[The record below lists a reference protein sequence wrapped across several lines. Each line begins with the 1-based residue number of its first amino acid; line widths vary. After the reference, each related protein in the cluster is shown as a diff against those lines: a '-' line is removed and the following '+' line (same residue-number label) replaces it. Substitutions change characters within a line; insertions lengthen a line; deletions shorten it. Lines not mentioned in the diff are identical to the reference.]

1 MMNNEEMNLE
11 NNGYPP
17 IRYYFAFTLLAI
29 TLLYAVVIF
38 FYDNL
43 MPLLQ

>member
-17 IRYYFAFTLLAI
+17 IRYYFVLTLLAI

-43 MPLLQ
+43 MP